1 VGETVEDRTAMTA
14 ANEHDALARV
24 ALRTAQDAFGD
35 PDRIA
40 RQWRAL
46 GFSAPPDLGRALDE
60 YAAFEALVGA
70 SGARIDRL
78 PADASLTLDA
88 LYVRD
93 ASIVTPRGIVLC
105 RMGKPAR
112 EAEPAAAG
120 RAFEALG
127 LPVAGAIEAPGRL
140 EGGDVVWFDERTVA
154 VGRGYRTND
163 AGIDQLRRHL
173 GSGVEVIVVALPHHR
188 GPADVFHLM
197 SILSP
202 VDRDLAVVYSP
213 LMPVPFREWLCD
225 RGVRLVEVPDAEFA
239 SMGAN
244 VLALAPR
251 RCVMLEGNPV
261 TRARLEA
268 AGAEVA
274 TYEGSEISLKGGGG
288 PTCLTRPLVRT
299 AARGAPGSPG
309 RRPGR

>member
-1 VGETVEDRTAMTA
+1 MTTP
-14 ANEHDALARV
+14 NEYDPLARV
-24 ALRTAQDAFGD
+24 ALRSVRDAFGG

-40 RQWRAL
+40 REWRAL
-46 GFSAPPDLGRALDE
+46 GFDGAPDYGRALDQ
-60 YAAFEALVGA
+60 YAAFEALIRA

-78 PADASLTLDA
+78 PAEPGLTLDA
-88 LYVRD
+88 IYVRD
-93 ASIVTPRGIVLC
+93 ASIVTPRGILLC

-112 EAEPAAAG
+112 AAEPAAAG
-120 RAFEALG
+120 RAFRALG
-127 LPVAGAIEAPGRL
+127 LPVAGAIDAPGLL

-163 AGIDQLRRHL
+163 EGIRQLRGHL
-173 GSGVEVIVVALPHHR
+173 GPGVDVLVVPLPHHR

-213 LMPVPFREWLCD
+213 LMPVPFRQWLCD
-225 RGVRLVEVPDAEFA
+225 RGIRLVEVPDEEFA

-244 VLALAPR
+244 VLAVAPR
-251 RCVMLEGNPV
+251 RCVMLAGNPV

-288 PTCLTRPLVRT
+288 PTCLTRPL
-299 AARGAPGSPG
+299 ARG
-309 RRPGR
+309 RPA